1 MEATGIDTSGRRF
14 TGVITT
20 CLVAVAIM
28 EMIAEYYRNVS
39 AILIFKP
46 MLMPL
51 LALLYWQ
58 TSTRP
63 NRLYLIGLFFCWISN
78 IFFIW
83 KEFDF
88 IVAGAFML
96 FVYRIIDIYLVL
108 RQVNRPGLFPLF
120 VGSIPF
126 FFMYLYLIYVANA
139 LLGQGLLIF
148 ILQCVLITFLG
159 GVSVAN
165 HILQPSN
172 SSLRLLVSTL
182 FFALVQ
188 FIFVFR
194 EYYTSINFQPLAMG
208 LFVSAQYL
216 FYRFML
222 DGEVEPQKSEVWPQ
236 EEL

>member
-1 MEATGIDTSGRRF
+1 MEATGINSSGRRF
-14 TGVITT
+14 AGVITT

-46 MLMPL
+46 LLMPL

-58 TSTRP
+58 TSARP
-63 NRLYLIGLFFCWISN
+63 NRLYLIGLFFCWMSN
-78 IFFIW
+78 ILFVW
-83 KEFDF
+83 KDFNF
-88 IVAGAFML
+88 IVAGACIL

-108 RQVNRPGLFPLF
+108 RQVNRPGAFPLF

-126 FFMYLYLIYVANA
+126 FFMYLYLIYVANII
-139 LLGQGLLIF
+139 LGKGLLIF
-148 ILQCVLITFLG
+148 IIQCALITFLG

-165 HILQPSN
+165 HILNPSN

-182 FFALVQ
+182 FFAVVQ

-194 EYYTSINFQPLAMG
+194 EQYPTINFQPFAMA

-222 DGEVEPQKSEVWPQ
+222 DGEAESSKLDLQ
-236 EEL
+236 